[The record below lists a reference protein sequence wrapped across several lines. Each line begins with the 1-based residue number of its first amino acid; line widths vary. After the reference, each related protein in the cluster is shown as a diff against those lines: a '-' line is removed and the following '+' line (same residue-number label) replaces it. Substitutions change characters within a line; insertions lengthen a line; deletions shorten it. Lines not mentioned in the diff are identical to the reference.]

1 MDTIL
6 MNSKNSETSYY
17 LHELLLNLRNKIHM
31 QGGEKSVTLS
41 NFSINDTYKI

>member
-1 MDTIL
+1 

-17 LHELLLNLRNKIHM
+17 LDELLLNLRNKIHM